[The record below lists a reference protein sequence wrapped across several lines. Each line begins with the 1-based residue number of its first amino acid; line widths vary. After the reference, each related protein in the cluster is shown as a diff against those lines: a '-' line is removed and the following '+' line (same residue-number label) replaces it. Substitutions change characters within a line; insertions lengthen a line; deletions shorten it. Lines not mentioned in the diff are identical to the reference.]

1 MVPSLLYVLDVCF
14 RERSRSRVA
23 SPDMILPEPGTIA
36 ESKAAK
42 TRLPVVS
49 SIAGNGISEVLLA
62 KNPHYTHNG
71 AFSRR
76 NTNRFLEPAALR
88 HPKPVR

>member
-1 MVPSLLYVLDVCF
+1 
-14 RERSRSRVA
+14 
-23 SPDMILPEPGTIA
+23 MILPEPGTIA

-62 KNPHYTHNG
+62 KNPHYTHNRG
-71 AFSRR
+71 IFPPQHQPFS
-76 NTNRFLEPAALR
+76 
-88 HPKPVR
+88 

>member
-1 MVPSLLYVLDVCF
+1 MYVF
-14 RERSRSRVA
+14 GERSRSRVA

-36 ESKAAK
+36 ESKAGK

-62 KNPHYTHNG
+62 KNPHYTHNRG
-71 AFSRR
+71 IFPPQHQPFS
-76 NTNRFLEPAALR
+76 
-88 HPKPVR
+88 